1 MPEEE
6 IFESKYGKCH
16 QKGLIR
22 SMMKSAEIFQYIVLY
37 LGLSPKPKFKSF
49 QDLVQND
56 ENIMWESLWSN
67 QSSTDKKVKII
78 YYYDSLP
85 IFFLKTH
92 TFSIPISTLN
102 PN

>member
-16 QKGLIR
+16 QKSLLQ
-22 SMMKSAEIFQYIVLY
+22 STMKSAEIFQYTALY

-49 QDLVQND
+49 QDFGPND
-56 ENIMWESLWSN
+56 DNSKWESLQSN
-67 QSSTDKKVKII
+67 QTSTDKKVKII

-85 IFFLKTH
+85 YFFLKIY
-92 TFSIPISTLN
+92 TFSIPISTVN